1 MYYTKPQN
9 STINNHNSII
19 QHITPEKKNN
29 TKKKILSFLNNS
41 KNIRFQLHSKST
53 LDNKSKKKVRT
64 SSWPARDTF
73 SFLNTEVSKSREIKG
88 FTLGTDDTIL
98 APKTPPVTLPLLAL
112 SGLKV
117 LEDTD
122 DENPKLLLH
131 RSDLDDA
138 DFRVFDGVGVVRVVE
153 KDVAAA
159 AISVLVRELYR
170 KLV

>member
-1 MYYTKPQN
+1 
-9 STINNHNSII
+9 
-19 QHITPEKKNN
+19 
-29 TKKKILSFLNNS
+29 
-41 KNIRFQLHSKST
+41 
-53 LDNKSKKKVRT
+53 
-64 SSWPARDTF
+64 
-73 SFLNTEVSKSREIKG
+73 
-88 FTLGTDDTIL
+88 
-98 APKTPPVTLPLLAL
+98 L

-131 RSDLDDA
+131 RNDLDDA

>member
-1 MYYTKPQN
+1 
-9 STINNHNSII
+9 
-19 QHITPEKKNN
+19 
-29 TKKKILSFLNNS
+29 
-41 KNIRFQLHSKST
+41 
-53 LDNKSKKKVRT
+53 
-64 SSWPARDTF
+64 
-73 SFLNTEVSKSREIKG
+73 
-88 FTLGTDDTIL
+88 
-98 APKTPPVTLPLLAL
+98 L